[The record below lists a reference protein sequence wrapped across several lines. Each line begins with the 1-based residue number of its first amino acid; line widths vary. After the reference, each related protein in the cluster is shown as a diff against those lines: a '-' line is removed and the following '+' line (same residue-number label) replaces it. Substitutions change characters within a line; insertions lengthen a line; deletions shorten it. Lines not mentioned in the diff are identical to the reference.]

1 MPDNIFAKGIYFKTP
16 PDTAPDYVLRKV
28 SVTVNEFIEFL
39 QEHKNDAGYVNFDL
53 KEAQSTHWYLQLNIH
68 QADNS
73 GSNQQSTGNS
83 VGFKPFEPPPF
94 DNKEGLFQT
103 DSGIPDN
110 FDDDIPF

>member
-16 PDTAPDYVLRKV
+16 PDAAPDYVLRKV

-53 KEAQSTHWYLQLNIH
+53 KEAKSTHWYLQLNTH

-73 GSNQQSTGNS
+73 GDNQQPTDSA
-83 VGFKPFEPPPF
+83 GFKPFEPLPF
-94 DNKEGLFQT
+94 EGKKPENGLFQE
-103 DSGIPDN
+103 D
-110 FDDDIPF
+110 FDDIPF